1 MKIIK
6 LLTLALALIL
16 SINSNYAQK
25 VKATIKQT
33 DAFTATVYAR
43 SSTPY
48 NVQIG
53 NINLCISIPDQ
64 TLTAGT
70 NPADNDIIK
79 TLLPNNVVLTT
90 QGITNPYIIGN
101 RAYYTYVIV
110 SNTSTDVPTNWPAD
124 TDNPVMSF
132 AFPNGASYFPD
143 IRLSDFFFDGG
154 GPTFGMYWY
163 VQLNGGVGEVADE
176 NPFYGDGAVNNGS
189 TAEQYVPIQLDIVPV
204 RFLGFSATKVD
215 NAALLNWQIE
225 NESAKTVSYEIERST
240 NGVDFVK
247 IATVLAKNNGSSS
260 NAYEIT
266 DNGIASLSTA
276 SVAYYRVKQIDV
288 DGKFV
293 YTTIKSIRLNSKAML
308 VGVYPNP
315 VKNNANL
322 TIDITEDKMISL
334 QITDATGKEIR
345 RSQFQ
350 VVKGINNKKIE
361 MNGLS
366 AGNYLFKI
374 IAGEEIKTIPVIKAN

>member
-1 MKIIK
+1 MKKFFI
-6 LLTLALALIL
+6 ALIASTGL
-16 SINSNYAQK
+16 LFSISSFAQTVTGTIVDVGSNS
-25 VKATIKQT
+25 
-33 DAFTATVYAR
+33 ATVYGKPTSGIA
-43 SSTPY
+43 
-48 NVQIG
+48 NQVG
-53 NINLCISIPDQ
+53 NINICISIPDQ
-64 TLTAGT
+64 TLSAGT
-70 NPADNDIIK
+70 NPTDAQITKVVNVTNGKIDNGTI
-79 TLLPNNVVLTT
+79 V
-90 QGITNPYIIGN
+90 NPTIIGD
-101 RAYYTYVIV
+101 RAYYTYLIFQDAG
-110 SNTSTDVPTNWPAD
+110 TDASANWTANV
-124 TDNPVMSF
+124 DNAIITF
-132 AFPNGASYFPD
+132 TFPNSGYLTD
-143 IRLSDFFFDGG
+143 LRLVDRTVDNG
-154 GPTFGMYWY
+154 GPNGQMYWY
-163 VQLNGGVGEVADE
+163 VQFNTLGDVTDYTA
-176 NPFYGDGAVNNGS
+176 PFYGDGAVNNGGS
-189 TAEQYVPIQLDIVPV
+189 SEQFVPVQITNVPV